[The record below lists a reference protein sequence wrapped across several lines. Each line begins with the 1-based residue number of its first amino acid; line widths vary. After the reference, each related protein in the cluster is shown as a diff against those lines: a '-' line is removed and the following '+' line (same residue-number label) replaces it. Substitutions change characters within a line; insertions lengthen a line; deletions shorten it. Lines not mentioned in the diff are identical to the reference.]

1 MADQRARLVGLG
13 RLCFG
18 RPALNEGDS
27 VKRFLA
33 AILIAAALPA
43 LAQQAAAPVQDADQ
57 AVLMRG
63 LLESLRANT
72 EAQQKNTTALDTLT
86 NRVERLE
93 AATRSVP
100 PTIEGAR
107 TDFIAIRAG
116 IERLAAGQGARRPAA
131 TLRFGPFACGNETE
145 ASCAANACKSVGYAG
160 GIGISVLRTG
170 TGAAAKASAVAE
182 ATCYD

>member
-1 MADQRARLVGLG
+1 MR
-13 RLCFG
+13 
-18 RPALNEGDS
+18 
-27 VKRFLA
+27 RFLSV
-33 AILIAAALPA
+33 ILIVASMPA
-43 LAQQAAAPVQDADQ
+43 SAQQPAAPAQDADQ
-57 AVLMRG
+57 AVLTRG
-63 LLESLRANT
+63 LLEALRANT
-72 EAQQKNTTALDTLT
+72 EAQQKNRIALETLT

-107 TDFIAIRAG
+107 THFIAIRAG
-116 IERLAAGQGARRPAA
+116 IERLAAGQGVRRPAA

-160 GIGISVLRTG
+160 GIGINVLRTG
-170 TGAAAKASAVAE
+170 TGAATKASAVAE